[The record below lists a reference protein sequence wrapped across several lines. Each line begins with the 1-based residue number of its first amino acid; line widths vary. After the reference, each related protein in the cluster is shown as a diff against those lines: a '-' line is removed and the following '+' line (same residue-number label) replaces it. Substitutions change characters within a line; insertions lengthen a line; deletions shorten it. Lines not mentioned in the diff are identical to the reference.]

1 MACTIE
7 WCEPDKPARCFK
19 FVLPKPTPVGKLVK
33 KCAKAAGATHV
44 NVQVRPRGGGNA
56 LGASDLVPSD
66 AAVFYTA
73 VPEAAPAAALSTSAA
88 PAAALSTSAAPAPAP
103 PPKAHVARY
112 ASWLRGPAAPR
123 VASSDEAA
131 VVAALRKR
139 QPIVVENSSLTK
151 SLRHWTF
158 QYLADHSD
166 GDVPRFH
173 THFAPKRRRVFP
185 RKYGKKLMP
194 GEAAAEEGGIVATT
208 FRDFHE
214 LLKGARRNPAEPLAY
229 YCQQTVLSYG
239 DRDPDGRSPPPAGAA
254 PMSGDHAFLED
265 LYEADWAWL
274 AASPRA
280 SAPSS

>member
-1 MACTIE
+1 MRRACFVEPQRELLDVNDSGRSPSSPIGMACTIE
-7 WCEPDKPARCFK
+7 WCEPDKPPRCFK

-56 LGASDLVPSD
+56 LGAADLVPSD
-66 AAVFYTA
+66 AVVFYTA

-88 PAAALSTSAAPAPAP
+88 RAAALSTSAAPAAALSASAAPAPAP

-139 QPIVVENSSLTK
+139 QPIVVEDSSLTK

-214 LLKGARRNPAEPLAY
+214 LLEGARRNPRRCA
-229 YCQQTVLSYG
+229 S
-239 DRDPDGRSPPPAGAA
+239 GA
-254 PMSGDHAFLED
+254 SGSRRTATPSR
-265 LYEADWAWL
+265 ARR
-274 AASPRA
+274 PR
-280 SAPSS
+280 

>member
-1 MACTIE
+1 M
-7 WCEPDKPARCFK
+7 PS
-19 FVLPKPTPVGKLVK
+19 
-33 KCAKAAGATHV
+33 AAI
-44 NVQVRPRGGGNA
+44 
-56 LGASDLVPSD
+56 
-66 AAVFYTA
+66 VFYTA

-88 PAAALSTSAAPAPAP
+88 PAAALSTSAAPAAPP

-139 QPIVVENSSLTK
+139 EPIVVENSSLTK

-214 LLKGARRNPAEPLAY
+214 LLGRMAG
-229 YCQQTVLSYG
+229 G
-239 DRDPDGRSPPPAGAA
+239 DGPPPASPARA
-254 PMSGDHAFLED
+254 DQVVPALNFSPSPRGDLGDVPEEGSYHEPDSSEED
-265 LYEADWAWL
+265 L
-274 AASPRA
+274 SPLVSPNA
-280 SAPSS
+280 QTHGLLS